1 MIIRKLISKKLLNEF
16 NLHTI
21 IRMTSSVFS
30 FYMSITTNILF
41 FDNTGSTSETW
52 VYSLEMPEGYK
63 HFSKTKPM
71 KLEHFEPVIS
81 WWNEREEITEE
92 GFNKAKKYVKEELAE
107 KMVTI

>member
-1 MIIRKLISKKLLNEF
+1 MNLIYILLF
-16 NLHTI
+16 VYRLVYLVLT
-21 IRMTSSVFS
+21 RQLLLTS
-30 FYMSITTNILF
+30 F
-41 FDNTGSTSETW
+41 FDNTGSTTETW
-52 VYSLEMPEGYK
+52 VYSLDMPEDYK

-71 KLEHFEPVIS
+71 KLEHFKPVIS